1 MSLKLRGG
9 SPGGASSEEL
19 TCQCKRL
26 KGSIPGWGKSPE
38 EAVAT
43 HSSILAWRIPR
54 IKSLAGCS
62 PWGRTELDMTEVTL
76 CAHKAQRRG
85 WIGEHHHPT
94 SEGCKDLSP
103 WGGQEEKRTED

>member
-1 MSLKLRGG
+1 MALAVKNSPANARDLRVQALGG
-9 SPGGASSEEL
+9 ENPL
-19 TCQCKRL
+19 
-26 KGSIPGWGKSPE
+26 E

-62 PWGRTELDMTEVTL
+62 PWGCTELDMTEVTL

-103 WGGQEEKRTED
+103 WVGQEEKRTED